1 VDSSADPPL
10 APARPLLAALGA
22 VVLGI
27 VCSRPQLAGVLP
39 FAVGVW
45 ALVAA
50 GRLDRR
56 ATAALVLLALGACA
70 SAHRTP
76 ATGAPAAWR
85 GTGGGT
91 EWIGRI
97 AGDLHRL
104 PAHSVVEGEAVRVI
118 GTGRTRRPATGTVQA
133 ASNGAAL
140 RVLQSDEL
148 ARLAPPSRGLLR
160 ALEDPLRDW
169 RRNGLDRLA
178 RWRDRDARAAA
189 AALCFGDKSRLES
202 TTTDLFA
209 RTGTRHLLAVSGL
222 HVVLLAG
229 ALVLPFA
236 MVCAALGRR
245 LPPRIAR
252 WTGQPAAWRVVG
264 LIALVPLAGSGAPV
278 MRAALVLALAQLAPL
293 LPGSRRPDGL
303 SLWAGAA
310 LFELAADPFAFS
322 GLGHQLSY
330 CAALGLI
337 LGHRGASN
345 LLARL
350 FERRAVPRG
359 PRAERRRAFVNPFLR
374 ALRATLAAALAA
386 GIATLPLIWWS
397 IGEVCP
403 WDPLTTA
410 AALPPLTV
418 FLCSAW
424 AWICL
429 PLPIFEW
436 SAELA
441 YAALTGVLLWA
452 DRLPLTPL
460 PLPQRPL
467 WLLALGSGCTVLAL
481 RRRGTGR
488 GLVPARVAAGV
499 WACALMPWAVA
510 PEGWRF
516 DALDVGHGTSVLV
529 RGPDGAVLVFDAGS
543 RDRSRVA
550 RGALSP
556 SLRAFEVRR
565 PTIVLSHDDQD
576 HSGALDWILERH
588 PPRAWWGA
596 LPARFAERLP
606 EDCAHA
612 DVGTGRMQTTWS
624 RGVRVTLARGSN
636 VTGNEGSRVLALET
650 DAWRV
655 LLCGDAE
662 SDGLAE
668 LLSTGV
674 LDGPWDLMLFPHHGS
689 ETPLLGP
696 LLDTAQ
702 PREVWISASALTG
715 VVHELDRREIP
726 WRATCLEGPL
736 HRICLE

>member
-1 VDSSADPPL
+1 VDSAAEPPL
-10 APARPLLAALGA
+10 APVRPLLATLGA

-27 VCSRPQLAGVLP
+27 ACSRPLSVGVLP
-39 FAVGVW
+39 FAIAAW
-45 ALVAA
+45 ALIAA
-50 GRLDRR
+50 GRVDRR
-56 ATAALVLLALGACA
+56 VAAALALLALGAFA
-70 SAHRTP
+70 SAWRAP
-76 ATGAPAAWR
+76 DASTGATWR
-85 GTGGGT
+85 GIGGGS

-104 PAHSVVEGEAVRVI
+104 PAESVVEGEALRVI
-118 GTGRTRRPATGTVQA
+118 GTGRDRLPARGTVQT
-133 ASNGAAL
+133 ASNGAAR

-148 ARLAPPSRGLLR
+148 ARLGPPSRGLLR
-160 ALEDPLRDW
+160 ALENPLRDW
-169 RRNGLDRLA
+169 RRAGLDRLA
-178 RWRDRDARAAA
+178 QWKDRDARAAA
-189 AALCFGDKSRLES
+189 AALCFGDKSRLEVN
-202 TTTDLFA
+202 TTDLFA

-236 MVCAALGRR
+236 LLCAAVGRR
-245 LPPRIAR
+245 LPGPFAR
-252 WTGQPAAWRVVG
+252 WAGQPAAWRVVG

-293 LPGSRRPDGL
+293 LPGTRRPDGL
-303 SLWAGAA
+303 SLWAAAA
-310 LFELAADPFAFS
+310 LFELAVDPFAFS

-345 LLARL
+345 FLSSSFAVRQ
-350 FERRAVPRG
+350 VPRG
-359 PRAERRRAFVNPFLR
+359 PRAERRRAFIAPFVR
-374 ALRATLAAALAA
+374 GLRATLAAALAA

-424 AWICL
+424 AWVCL

-436 SAELA
+436 SAELS
-441 YAALTGVLLWA
+441 YAVLTGVLAWA

-467 WLLALGSGCTVLAL
+467 WLLALGSGCTLLAL
-481 RRRGTGR
+481 RRRGSGH
-488 GLVPARVAAGV
+488 GLAPARVAAAV
-499 WACALMPWAVA
+499 WACVLMPWSVA
-510 PEGWRF
+510 PDGWRF
-516 DALDVGHGTSVLV
+516 DALDVGHGTSVIV
-529 RGPDGAVLVFDAGS
+529 QGPDGAALVFDGGS

-550 RGALSP
+550 RGAISP
-556 SLRAFEVRR
+556 SLRKLEARR

-576 HSGALDWILERH
+576 HSGAFDWILERH

-596 LPARFAERLP
+596 LPTRFADRLP
-606 EDCAHA
+606 ADCARA
-612 DVGTGRMQTTWS
+612 DVQSGRLETAWS
-624 RGVRVTLARGSN
+624 RGARVTLARGLTES
-636 VTGNEGSRVLALET
+636 GNEGSRVLAIET

-662 SDGLAE
+662 GDGLAR
-668 LLSTGV
+668 LLADGA
-674 LDGPWDLMLFPHHGS
+674 LDGPWDLLLFPHHGS

-696 LLDTAQ
+696 LLEVAQ

-726 WRATCLEGPL
+726 WRATCIEGPL
-736 HRICLE
+736 SRVFLE